1 MQGCQGSPGS
11 QGAFCVSERAGN
23 SPDGGLPCPGQ
34 TALHIAVMN
43 RNVNLVKALLAHGA
57 SVSARAVGSAFR
69 LSPHNLIYFGE
80 SQDRGWE
87 DEEGG
92 HQSREGGLRSL
103 RAWGSWEGSA
113 LGAKGHSQ
121 APTPGPPPASPPL
134 VLLTRVPRDSGG
146 RGGHS
151 ETLPIPACI
160 SRPPGPLPP
169 QGSTLCPLPP
179 AWAAR
184 RW

>member
-1 MQGCQGSPGS
+1 
-11 QGAFCVSERAGN
+11 
-23 SPDGGLPCPGQ
+23 
-34 TALHIAVMN
+34 MN

-113 LGAKGHSQ
+113 LGPKATAK
-121 APTPGPPPASPPL
+121 PP
-134 VLLTRVPRDSGG
+134 
-146 RGGHS
+146 H
-151 ETLPIPACI
+151 
-160 SRPPGPLPP
+160 PP
-169 QGSTLCPLPP
+169 QGPLQHPHL
-179 AWAAR
+179 WSC
-184 RW
+184 